1 MEPQISGASESAKEE
16 GELSDDDDLD
26 EAVPLFK
33 MATNAKVESRK
44 WNSWVPNHIE
54 NYSSLMSPKPAVV
67 HDIHDERSHL
77 ENAFPKYDRFGMNRR
92 FGLRQNS
99 LNTRIR
105 GPAVIA
111 SGTPD
116 IKPVPLMSLSIPSL
130 TFPFNLKA
138 PPPPPPPPPPLPSSP
153 PPSPPPPPPPL
164 NLPSKNECKNTGLQQ
179 NRSRVRQSKNKP
191 ATSKCILYTGKIQR
205 NPL

>member
-54 NYSSLMSPKPAVV
+54 NYSSLISPKPAVV
-67 HDIHDERSHL
+67 HDSHDERSHVD
-77 ENAFPKYDRFGMNRR
+77 NAFPKYDRFGMNRR

-99 LNTRIR
+99 LNTRVR

-111 SGTPD
+111 SATPD
-116 IKPVPLMSLSIPSL
+116 IKPVPLMSLSIPPL

-138 PPPPPPPPPPLPSSP
+138 PPPPPPPPPPL
-153 PPSPPPPPPPL
+153 
-164 NLPSKNECKNTGLQQ
+164 NLPSKNECKNTGMQ

-205 NPL
+205 NPHY